1 MTIILNDY
9 IYDEFRFYQYRFGAD
24 YDEKKNLLLEDWVFR
39 LVWVFSRYSFFVPIK
54 IDDYVGELTTLFGF
68 RFK

>member
-1 MTIILNDY
+1 MNSDFINIVLALITT
-9 IYDEFRFYQYRFGAD
+9 
-24 YDEKKNLLLEDWVFR
+24 KKNLLLEDWVFR
-39 LVWVFSRYSFFVPIK
+39 LVWVFSRYSFFVSIK